1 MSTDEIHRGTTDDAD
16 GGHDAC
22 DACEATGIPSDRRAF
37 LRHAALAAAAAL
49 VALGSRPAEAMSRP
63 LAFIAPLVGSARG
76 HSYAIPV
83 ADGVEIDRENQ
94 VILVRWQGAVY
105 AFNLSCPH
113 QNTALR
119 WDAGDQRFQC
129 PKHHSRYAPDGRYL
143 QGRATRSMDRLAIAH
158 DGASVVVDVDTMYRE
173 DRDAAAYA
181 AAVVR
186 LA

>member
-1 MSTDEIHRGTTDDAD
+1 MTDELRTDDC
-16 GGHDAC
+16 GAC
-22 DACEATGIPSDRRAF
+22 AATGIPSDRRAF

-49 VALGSRPAEAMSRP
+49 VALGSRPAEAMARP
-63 LAFIAPLVGSARG
+63 LAFTASLARTARG
-76 HSYAIPV
+76 HSYAVPA
-83 ADGVEIDRENQ
+83 ADGVEIDREND

-119 WDAGDQRFQC
+119 WDEVDAHFQC
-129 PKHHSRYAPDGRYL
+129 PKHHSQYAPDGKYL
-143 QGRATRSMDRLAIAH
+143 SGRATRSMDRLAIAR
-158 DGASVVVDVDTMYRE
+158 DGAGNVSVDVDTMYRE
-173 DRDAAAYA
+173 DRDGAAYA